1 MDKNKLTFIAIV
13 IAAFVALIVACI
25 LLIKSNIAYRDKY
38 KDSVANEKSLIQQLE
53 GATNENIAYK
63 STIDDLRHIN
73 DSMVQCLLNARQQVS
88 AKDKE
93 IEYMLHHQSIAVV
106 TDTVVLTDTIFRDK
120 DYSLDTL
127 MEDEWHSTRITLK
140 YPSYIEATTSVLSV
154 KDVFIYHSRETVEP
168 PKKFFLCRWFQKKHT
183 VYKVYVEEQNPM
195 ILSQKTLFVKT
206 EE

>member
-13 IAAFVALIVACI
+13 IAAFIALIASCI
-25 LLIKSNIAYRDKY
+25 LLIKSNISYRDKY

-63 STIDDLRHIN
+63 STINDLRHIN
-73 DSMVQCLLNARQQVS
+73 DSMVQCLLNARQQIG

-127 MEDEWHSTRITLK
+127 MEDEWHSTRITLR
-140 YPSYIEATTSVLSV
+140 YPSYIGATTSVLSV
-154 KDVFIYHSRETVEP
+154 KDVFIYHSRETVDP
-168 PKKFFLCRWFQKKHT
+168 PKKFFLCRWFQKRHT